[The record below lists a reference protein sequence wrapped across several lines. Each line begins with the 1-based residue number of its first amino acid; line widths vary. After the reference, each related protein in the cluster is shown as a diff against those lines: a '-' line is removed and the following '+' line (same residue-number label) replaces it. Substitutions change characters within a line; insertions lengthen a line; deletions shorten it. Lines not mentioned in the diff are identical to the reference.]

1 MSADTTDWSDVRAA
15 ARTAGLTIHHKYRQ
29 REPLPIQLWTVRRD
43 GFMVAGLDH
52 EAGTAVVDI
61 LGPTGARRL
70 TDPTPAQAL
79 DAARAV
85 GLKAARPT
93 DTRPEED

>member
-15 ARTAGLTIHHKYRQ
+15 ARAAGLTIHHRYRQ
-29 REPLPIQLWTVRRD
+29 REPVPIQLWTVCRD

-61 LGPTGARRL
+61 LGPTGARYF

-79 DAARAV
+79 DAARAI
-85 GLKAARPT
+85 GLTER
-93 DTRPEED
+93 TRS

>member
-1 MSADTTDWSDVRAA
+1 MTTDWADVRAA
-15 ARTAGLTIHHKYRQ
+15 ARTAGLTIHHRYRQ
-29 REPLPIQLWTVRRD
+29 EHPVPIQLWTVRRD

-61 LGPTGARRL
+61 LGLNGARRF

-79 DAARAV
+79 DAARAI
-85 GLKAARPT
+85 GLTER
-93 DTRPEED
+93 TRS

>member
-1 MSADTTDWSDVRAA
+1 MSADTTDWADVRSA
-15 ARTAGLTIHHKYRQ
+15 ARTAGLTIHHRYRQ
-29 REPLPIQLWTVRRD
+29 GEPLPIQLWTVRRD

-61 LGPTGARRL
+61 LGPTGARRF

-85 GLKAARPT
+85 GLTER
-93 DTRPEED
+93 TRT

>member
-1 MSADTTDWSDVRAA
+1 MTADTTDWSDVRAA

-29 REPLPIQLWTVRRD
+29 EHPVPIQLWTVRRD
-43 GFMVAGLDH
+43 GFMVASLDH

-70 TDPTPAQAL
+70 TDPTPAEIF
-79 DAARAV
+79 DAATAMGLLRA
-85 GLKAARPT
+85 T
-93 DTRPEED
+93 DDRS